1 MYHVL
6 SELATMARLLGGQ
19 QDMVHSFIEL
29 DEAVVNLTQMTIIIT
44 TMGKNSL
51 EEVEYPS

>member
-1 MYHVL
+1 
-6 SELATMARLLGGQ
+6 MARLLGGQ

-29 DEAVVNLTQMTIIIT
+29 DKAVVNLTQMTIIIT